1 MQGKGEVWVPY
12 VGGFSNTGG
21 QADPQKELFGGTNF
35 TYDWGNFLEI
45 YVKAPP
51 TRWNLGDSVVICACS
66 RVWGRAGPIWAI
78 RGVGGLGGAVPG
90 VFGPPPRE
98 TGHLERIWVGS
109 NHANDGQHRAV

>member
-45 YVKAPP
+45 YVKA
-51 TRWNLGDSVVICACS
+51 LYEVKFGEFGGYLCVFKGI
-66 RVWGRAGPIWAI
+66 GGAGPIWAI
-78 RGVGGLGGAVPG
+78 RGVGGLGGRFRAFSVL
-90 VFGPPPRE
+90 PPVK
-98 TGHLERIWVGS
+98 LDIWNGI
-109 NHANDGQHRAV
+109 G